1 MERNIQ
7 LGKLDKQTYLTC
19 YNICNAESK
28 WVGGTPPRVA
38 VTVYLN
44 CGMESYLVRNG
55 TISCGNGYFRITV

>member
-38 VTVYLN
+38 VKVDLN
-44 CGMESYLVRNG
+44 CRYKMLPYKKWHAVMR
-55 TISCGNGYFRITV
+55 